1 MADNQNIMSCLQDI
15 EEKAKEIMPKSI
27 FENYSSGANQMTT
40 LKDNRKAFTKYK
52 LKPRMLVD
60 VSVRNTKTSILGKLR
75 LALVERLD
83 LDSRQI
89 LKSY

>member
-1 MADNQNIMSCLQDI
+1 MADHQNIMSCLQDI

-40 LKDNRKAFTKYK
+40 LRDNRKAFTKYK

-60 VSVRNTKTSILGKLR
+60 VSARNKKTSVLGKLTHH
-75 LALVERLD
+75 LYQKLSL
-83 LDSRQI
+83 QPQHQTWQ
-89 LKSY
+89 

>member
-1 MADNQNIMSCLQDI
+1 MGDNNKMSCLQDI
-15 EEKAKEIMPKSI
+15 EEMAKEIMPKSV

-60 VSVRNTKTSILGKLR
+60 VSARNTKTSLLCKLR
-75 LALVERLD
+75 MALVERLD
-83 LDSRQI
+83 LDKFSNHI
-89 LKSY
+89 

>member
-1 MADNQNIMSCLQDI
+1 MADHQNIMSCLQDI
-15 EEKAKEIMPKSI
+15 EEKAKEIMPKYI

-60 VSVRNTKTSILGKLR
+60 VSARNTKSSILGKLR
-75 LALVERLD
+75 LALVKRLD
-83 LDSRQI
+83 LEKLSNLI
-89 LKSY
+89 